1 MLLLIFFLIFFF
13 LLLIIYQWVE
23 LFSKKTILEGVENN
37 TDDSGNSGNSG
48 DLEQKVKDL
57 SGNVTDLQGQVNS
70 IVQAQQQYTNQM
82 GPSEPTVTGQF
93 D

>member
-37 TDDSGNSGNSG
+37 SNDPNDPTSSSS
-48 DLEQKVKDL
+48 LEQKVNDL

-70 IVQAQQQYTNQM
+70 IMQAQQQYTNQM
-82 GPSEPTVTGQF
+82 GPTEPTITGQF